1 MMKHALISVAAVAAL
16 VGGGVVYSGT
26 QPNSWF
32 QRQPATQKVANIAGQ
47 ASIATTAYVS
57 QDAATTAYNHVK
69 NAVVTVQNLQKDTP
83 QTPDGFAGLF
93 GQSPKQKS
101 ADSGQEQTASE
112 GSGVVY
118 KIANGYAYIITN
130 NHVVANSDAL
140 QLITASGDKIKATIV
155 GTDENKD
162 LALIKAKTTAIQTTA
177 SFAQSDK
184 VQSGQQVLAIGSPLG
199 SEYATSMT
207 SGIISAPKRQLTA
220 AETGMSDETV
230 IQTDAAIN
238 PGNSGG
244 PLVNLSGQ
252 VVGINSSKI
261 AASTDGTSVEG
272 MGFAIPSDVVQ
283 TFIQQTEK

>member
-1 MMKHALISVAAVAAL
+1 MKHSLVIVAAVAAV

-32 QRQPATQKVANIAGQ
+32 QRQPETKKVANIAGQ
-47 ASIATTAYVS
+47 ATIASTAYVS
-57 QDAATTAYNHVK
+57 QDAAISAYNKVK
-69 NAVVTVQNLQKDTP
+69 NAVVTVQNLQKNAT

-93 GQSPKQKS
+93 GQPGRQKQ
-101 ADSGQEQTASE
+101 AGDGQVQTASE

-118 KIANGYAYIITN
+118 KIADGYVYIITN

-140 QLITASGDKIKATIV
+140 QVITANGDKVKATIV
-155 GTDENKD
+155 GTNEQKD
-162 LALIKAKTTAIQTTA
+162 LALIKAKTDLIKTAA
-177 SFAQSDK
+177 SFAPSSK
-184 VQSGQQVLAIGSPLG
+184 LQSGEQVLAIGSPLG

-207 SGIISAPKRQLTA
+207 SGIISSPQRQLTA
-220 AETGMSDETV
+220 EETGSSDETV

-244 PLVNLSGQ
+244 PLINLSGQ

-261 AASTDGTSVEG
+261 AAATDGTNVEG
-272 MGFAIPSDVVQ
+272 MGFAIPSDVVEA
-283 TFIQQTEK
+283 FIQQTEK